1 MKCPTFCDP
10 MDCSLQGFSVHG
22 IFQVRIL
29 EWVAIPFSRNWKP
42 KLFPNPGIE
51 SRSPALQVDSLP
63 SEPPGKTKIEVSLC
77 KSAFASLW
85 YCNSKHL
92 KTIATENLQCF
103 HFTPTAPVI
112 TTLEPCFALILSC
125 WKANCL
131 TKTNHMYVYSTC
143 VSDSCHIIPSS
154 PLAIEVQK

>member
-1 MKCPTFCDP
+1 MAGRFFTSSAMSESCSIVSDSLRP
-10 MDCSLQGFSVHG
+10 MDYSPWNSPGQNTGVGSHSFLQG
-22 IFQVRIL
+22 I
-29 EWVAIPFSRNWKP
+29 
-42 KLFPNPGIE
+42 FPNPGIE

-63 SEPPGKTKIEVSLC
+63 SEVSLC
-77 KSAFASLW
+77 ESAFASLW

-125 WKANCL
+125 RKANCL
-131 TKTNHMYVYSTC
+131 TKTNHMYVYSIC